1 MVKCKDCTHYKPIEN
16 KEGYGTCFGHEVEG
30 NADPKNN
37 PKCGGK
43 YFKPKKK

>member
-16 KEGYGTCFGHEVEG
+16 KGGYGTCFGHEVEG